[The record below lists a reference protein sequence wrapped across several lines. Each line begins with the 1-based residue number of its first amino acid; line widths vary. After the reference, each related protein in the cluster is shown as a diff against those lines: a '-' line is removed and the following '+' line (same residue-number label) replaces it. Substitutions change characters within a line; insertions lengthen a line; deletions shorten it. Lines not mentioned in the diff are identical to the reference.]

1 MTKKKNIL
9 CMWEKFKESI
19 IYNNRFFP
27 ENEELINKLNNILSV
42 LTKLSRGH
50 TVGDLIV
57 YRARKGR
64 YYYETDIR
72 KPDSK
77 KVYIDDG
84 RCNPRGISYFYVANN
99 EITAIREV
107 RPEKNEIVS
116 IGVFKNKESL
126 RISNFNSIN
135 LLEQHLF
142 NRQILNEEERSLLDI
157 LLIEISKP
165 INSKQSLEYIPIQYV
180 VEYIKQYYKKN
191 SFDGFSFDSS
201 FQTGKNYVFFD
212 DIKFEL
218 VDKIKHC
225 KAK

>member
-1 MTKKKNIL
+1 
-9 CMWEKFKESI
+9 MWEKFKESI